1 MIYDESNSKQTQIG
15 KKDFRHKP
23 HTRELFKTNQP
34 KMFQPLNVARH
45 FFCNIFGYDIKEEE
59 TEKKH
64 DNMSDNESDDGSEY
78 SLDHNWKR
86 QLRGEYTEEEQKMV
100 DWIRKNQTSVELV
113 VFQESHGLV
122 LDMRRIHPDMNK
134 LTLAKSKVKAPEDV
148 KAPRFWE
155 KLRFTSGY
163 HYEKFLKMPLTE
175 DLKFY
180 WYNHFKGSET
190 CNDDLPRVK
199 ETSDQYTPIPFDQ
212 VSEILDLIKKHL
224 EDEIPKPVELP
235 LVLNV
240 TLNEEDSKVAKDN
253 YWRNFH
259 CSMFMGQVFK
269 STKTQAWSQNYRKH
283 GCALIPLRDDYY
295 ALVVTSTELHLHPI
309 ENNQIPQE
317 ERDNGMVS
325 WQRLKRSETVQ
336 EWKRDVKDERQINGQ
351 LFKDGFEP
359 LVPLVME
366 TVSVANQGDDR
377 VESYCA
383 ENQANECVANQADD
397 RVANQA
403 DGCGKPRKPIYT
415 RCTVLPIDATVWTTA
430 KVSSSLP

>member
-1 MIYDESNSKQTQIG
+1 MIHDESNSKQTQIG

-45 FFCNIFGYDIKEEE
+45 FFCNIFGYDLKEEE
-59 TEKKH
+59 KEKKH
-64 DNMSDNESDDGSEY
+64 DTSDNESDDGSEY

-100 DWIRKNQTSVELV
+100 DRIRKNQTSVELV
-113 VFQESHGLV
+113 VFQENHGTALH
-122 LDMRRIHPDMNK
+122 MQRIHPDMDK
-134 LTLAKSKVKAPEDV
+134 LTLAESKVKAPEDV

-180 WYNHFKGSET
+180 WYNHFEWSPCGT

-199 ETSDQYTPIPFDQ
+199 ETSDQYTPIPIDQ

-269 STKTQAWSQNYRKH
+269 STKPQAWSQNYRKH

-366 TVSVANQGDDR
+366 MVSVANQGD
-377 VESYCA
+377 
-383 ENQANECVANQADD
+383 ECVALTQDKD
-397 RVANQA
+397 SIFSQRISDEPTGILDK
-403 DGCGKPRKPIYT
+403 DGGPRKPIYT